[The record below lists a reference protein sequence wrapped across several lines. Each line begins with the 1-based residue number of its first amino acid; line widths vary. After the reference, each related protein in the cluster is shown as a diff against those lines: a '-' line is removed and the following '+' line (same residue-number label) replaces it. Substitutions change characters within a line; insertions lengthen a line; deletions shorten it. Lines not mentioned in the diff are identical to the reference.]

1 MKKNM
6 ERHKIFLER
15 NQNLDRLMQKE
26 FVQEKESYQ
35 RTFGIT
41 PEDYNNENEMNVINV
56 YKKLVE
62 KNLINKTF
70 KKKNEE
76 FSCEFFL

>member
-1 MKKNM
+1 
-6 ERHKIFLER
+6 
-15 NQNLDRLMQKE
+15 MQKE

-41 PEDYNNENEMNVINV
+41 PEDYNNENEMNVIDV

-70 KKKNEE
+70 KKK
-76 FSCEFFL
+76 